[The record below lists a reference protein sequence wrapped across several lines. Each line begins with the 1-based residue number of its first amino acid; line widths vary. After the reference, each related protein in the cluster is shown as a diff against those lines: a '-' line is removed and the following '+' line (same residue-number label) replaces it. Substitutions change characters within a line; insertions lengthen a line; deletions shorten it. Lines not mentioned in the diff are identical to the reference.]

1 MIEATNICV
10 QRGKKQILN
19 HVNLQAKSGAFTII
33 IGPNGSGK
41 STFVKALSG
50 EIPYSGKITLNGY
63 DVRQTKT
70 YEMAKMRAVLPQST
84 TLVFPFLVHEVV
96 GLGLSGNQVTIAKAE
111 LQNLIQEALERVDLS
126 DYGNL
131 YYHQLSGGEQARVQ
145 LARVL
150 CQIWKPIYNGI
161 PRWMILDEPIASL
174 DIQHQIIVMDIAKQ
188 FAHSGGG
195 VLAVLH
201 DLNLAAH
208 YADNMILL
216 KKGEIYC
223 EGNSSAVLT
232 TQNLHDVYHCFLNV
246 SELPKEDVPFVL
258 PQTASPYEMRSQ
270 SYPLQSKN

>member
-1 MIEATNICV
+1 MIEATDICV

-19 HVNLQAKSGAFTII
+19 HINLQAKSGAFTII

-41 STFVKALSG
+41 STFIKALSG
-50 EIPYSGKITLNGY
+50 EISYSGKITLNGY
-63 DVRQTKT
+63 EVRQTKT
-70 YEMAKMRAVLPQST
+70 YKMAKMRAVLPQST
-84 TLVFPFLVHEVV
+84 ALVFPFLVHEVV
-96 GLGLSGNQVTIAKAE
+96 GLGLSVNQLTTSRAE
-111 LQNLIQEALERVDLS
+111 LQNLIQKALERVDLS
-126 DYGNL
+126 NYGNL

-195 VLAVLH
+195 VLTVLH

-208 YADNMILL
+208 YADNIILL
-216 KKGEIYC
+216 KEGKIYC
-223 EGNSSAVLT
+223 EGNVTNVLT
-232 TQNLHDVYHCFLNV
+232 TQNLRDVYHCSLNV
-246 SELPKEDVPFVL
+246 SELPKENIPFIL
-258 PQTASPYEMRSQ
+258 PQTAS
-270 SYPLQSKN
+270 SYKTKS